1 MPTEAE
7 MNSPDWHPAE
17 EMPQG
22 PIPTGVEFRAM
33 RAVLG
38 LSLPELAQRT
48 RLRVHRLAAIENRAA
63 PHADIDEQV
72 LHVVLMKSGV
82 RWHPDLAR
90 QLQVAAADTG
100 LQDLE
105 QLLDHTGSSHL
116 ADLDEMAGTDV
127 HLRAGPDHVWLGGPG
142 VDVVMTFPFDI
153 EDFWDVV
160 EDIAAGPAPSL
171 PPPGVPVPDPD
182 DDDEDDDGV
191 SLPEL
196 ERVIEAQVGLPVGPL
211 VDVLGGGWRRGADV
225 LEAEGG
231 LLSRT
236 WFVSGEPAQLLL
248 GVDQSSFALA
258 RPEGRWEDHRPVLH
272 PVDQHVLDLTDLLVR
287 PAEVAAVAAAL
298 VGASRAAVRWCV
310 LCRRQR
316 SAWHMD
322 GDECHDCMSEH
333 RGTVF

>member
-1 MPTEAE
+1 
-7 MNSPDWHPAE
+7 MNSPDWHPAK

-33 RAVLG
+33 RTVLG

-72 LHVVLMKSGV
+72 LHVVLVKSGV

-90 QLQVAAADTG
+90 QLQVAG
-100 LQDLE
+100 LTTDVHDLA
-105 QLLDHTGSSHL
+105 QLLDDTDTGDLEEL
-116 ADLDEMAGTDV
+116 ARLAGSEV
-127 HLRAGPDHVWLGGPG
+127 ALRVGHDHVWLGSLGAE
-142 VDVVMTFPFDI
+142 VALAFPFDLV
-153 EDFWDVV
+153 DFWDVV
-160 EDIAAGPAPSL
+160 EDVAAGAAPL
-171 PPPGVPVPDPD
+171 PPPARVPEPD
-182 DDDEDDDGV
+182 DDDDDGV
-191 SLPEL
+191 SLSEL
-196 ERVIEAQVGLPVGPL
+196 ERVIEARMGLPVGPL
-211 VDVLGGGWRRGADV
+211 VDALGGGWRRGADV
-225 LEAEGG
+225 LEAQGG
-231 LLSRT
+231 LLSQT

-298 VGASRAAVRWCV
+298 VGASRAAVRWCA
-310 LCRRQR
+310 LCRQAR